1 MARTIEEVR
10 DAIEAAN
17 DLNYSGPHDGIV
29 PFLAAQ
35 VETVHEP
42 PFPNDRVVAG
52 SVLAAFLPIEREM
65 MDAAMPDR
73 RIDAT
78 FTVRGDDEIVMQG
91 TLSGTFVHD
100 GSRLEKPVHVVWTL
114 VDGEIVR
121 FCVVVDPNEGMDGY
135 RRQGE
140 AFNSPTVKP
149 IYDRMIAAMQ
159 LDAPD
164 ASAG

>member
-17 DLNYSGPHDGIV
+17 DLNFSGPHDGIV

-100 GSRLEKPVHVVWTL
+100 GSRL
-114 VDGEIVR
+114 
-121 FCVVVDPNEGMDGY
+121 
-135 RRQGE
+135 
-140 AFNSPTVKP
+140 
-149 IYDRMIAAMQ
+149 
-159 LDAPD
+159 
-164 ASAG
+164 